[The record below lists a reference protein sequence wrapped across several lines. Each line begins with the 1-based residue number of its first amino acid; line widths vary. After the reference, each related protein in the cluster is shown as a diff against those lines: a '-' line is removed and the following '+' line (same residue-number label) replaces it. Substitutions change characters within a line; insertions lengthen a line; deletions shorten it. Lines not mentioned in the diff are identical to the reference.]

1 MSVPPLPNKY
11 LWRGT
16 WVYQCIIVRTIE
28 DGARYAFLEIS
39 RRFGSR
45 KGHVGRREDGDNV
58 EEVAEEGKDEEV
70 DGKALSR

>member
-16 WVYQCIIVRTIE
+16 WAHQCIIVGGIE
-28 DGARYAFLEIS
+28 GGARYALLEIS
-39 RRFGSR
+39 GCFWGR

-58 EEVAEEGKDEEV
+58 EEVAEEGENEEV
-70 DGKALSR
+70 DGKALS